1 MSDGILIPAPHF
13 PIWIPNYFFLSF
25 PHQSKCTTPLGTCFV
40 TIHNLINYS
49 VWKGNE
55 CSYSEGL
62 SQHFKEE
69 VSDS

>member
-1 MSDGILIPAPHF
+1 MDPRIKELA
-13 PIWIPNYFFLSF
+13 
-25 PHQSKCTTPLGTCFV
+25 
-40 TIHNLINYS
+40 HNLINYS